1 MTRSLRIWIVTFCLY
16 IAGLHQVIR
25 SCPTNNYQVLGTC
38 EFKILIVLKHFM
50 LLHHRLSK
58 LMIKRNVT
66 NLSPKIPLMYK
77 PYRTKVEGELSYE
90 TWQRGM

>member
-1 MTRSLRIWIVTFCLY
+1 MVLPISLQRRSINLPDNVPLKEKYNCLYHDTITFCLY

-50 LLHHRLSK
+50 LLHH
-58 LMIKRNVT
+58 
-66 NLSPKIPLMYK
+66 
-77 PYRTKVEGELSYE
+77 G
-90 TWQRGM
+90 